1 MSWSFPHTTLPTD
14 LAVMLQHINGI
25 IEIIRDLKKKKI
37 LLKGERLVLVL
48 NSFICELYHSWHLMS
63 WKALEIIAGLAS
75 VFEECLH
82 PEARERTGGKRQCM
96 FGKGSITYLH
106 ILLRQM
112 AETVAKSK

>member
-82 PEARERTGGKRQCM
+82 PEARERTGGR
-96 FGKGSITYLH
+96 GSVCLAKVPSH
-106 ILLRQM
+106 IYIFC
-112 AETVAKSK
+112 